1 MKSKKEKSI
10 QFFSNIDMINCPICH
25 EGLDVLSDYFI
36 CKNGHNYT
44 ISKKGVVCLLNTG
57 NLKKNYIYDKNLFVF
72 RRRFILNNFYTD
84 IYNEIVYYINNYKNE
99 FVNILDLGCGEGT
112 HDYLIA
118 SKLNKKFCFLGID
131 YNKDAIELA
140 TDYISEKVNFSVA
153 DVNNLPFKSE
163 SFDFII
169 NILSPYSSIEV
180 QRVLK
185 KDGIFIKVIPDSEY
199 LIQLRK
205 KIGFN
210 EYEKK
215 EVVKHK
221 VLNNFD
227 LIREI
232 KVTKDYV
239 LTDEQQQQLLNM
251 TPLMKSK
258 KAKENNENIS
268 DITIDLSILILRR
281 K

>member
-1 MKSKKEKSI
+1 M
-10 QFFSNIDMINCPICH
+10 
-25 EGLDVLSDYFI
+25 
-36 CKNGHNYT
+36 
-44 ISKKGVVCLLNTG
+44 
-57 NLKKNYIYDKNLFVF
+57 
-72 RRRFILNNFYTD
+72 
-84 IYNEIVYYINNYKNE
+84 
-99 FVNILDLGCGEGT
+99 
-112 HDYLIA
+112 
-118 SKLNKKFCFLGID
+118 
-131 YNKDAIELA
+131 
-140 TDYISEKVNFSVA
+140 
-153 DVNNLPFKSE
+153 
-163 SFDFII
+163 
-169 NILSPYSSIEV
+169 
-180 QRVLK
+180 
-185 KDGIFIKVIPDSEY
+185 
-199 LIQLRK
+199 
-205 KIGFN
+205 N